1 MGGATRRNDALRR
14 LMTDAGLTGVALA
27 EEIDKAGRESGA
39 VLRYD
44 RTAVAHWLR
53 GTQPRPPTPELI
65 AEILARHLGRPVTTA
80 EAGFGEHTPPTPT
93 RPCPPT
99 DDVHSTLIQLMHA
112 STPTTTP
119 TTTTTT
125 APARARARRTAA
137 HDGVYSLLALSLP
150 AWNGVPHDPRVPPTA
165 APCGRTGR
173 AEIDCATEM
182 AALFHR
188 TDTAFGGGLARQ
200 AIAGYL
206 AATISPWI
214 QRASGHSA
222 RAALLTIASR
232 LCYLAGFMCF
242 DDNRHTDAQRYYL
255 TSLQLATQ
263 TDDPDAYAVG
273 LRALSVQALALG
285 HRRHAANLAEAALS
299 SLSPI
304 APDRTRAFIYGH
316 LAVARAAAGERHTAI
331 CALTLAERHLDR
343 AEPTTAANGTFHPS
357 ALAHCRSAVF
367 QALADHPRAVRAL
380 KVSLNLRPEPERRS
394 RAITRAR
401 LAELQL
407 ATGHLDEACATWHR
421 FCDDYPHL
429 TSARADTAMKN
440 LWALTRPYQHNPTAA
455 TLRSRAA
462 GLTRPRP

>member
-14 LMTDAGLTGVALA
+14 LMIDAGLTGVALA

-80 EAGFGEHTPPTPT
+80 EAGFGERTTSIPT
-93 RPCPPT
+93 RPSPPT

-112 STPTTTP
+112 STPTT
-119 TTTTTT
+119 

-137 HDGVYSLLALSLP
+137 ADGVYSLLALSLP
-150 AWNGVPHDPRVPPTA
+150 SWNGVSRDPRVPPTA
-165 APCGRTGR
+165 AVCGRTGR

-182 AALFHR
+182 AALFCR

-222 RAALLTIASR
+222 RAGLLAVASR

-255 TSLQLATQ
+255 TCLRLAAQ
-263 TDDPDAYAVG
+263 ADDPDAYAVG

-285 HRRHAANLAEAALS
+285 HRRHAVDLAEAALS
-299 SLSPI
+299 SLSAI
-304 APDRTRAFIYGH
+304 APERMRAFVYGH
-316 LAVARAAAGERHTAI
+316 LAVAHAAVGERRTAI

-343 AEPTTAANGTFHPS
+343 AEPISAASGSFHPS

-367 QALADHPRAVRAL
+367 QALADRPRAVRAL
-380 KVSLNLRPEPERRS
+380 KVSLNLRPELERRS

-407 ATGHLDEACATWHR
+407 TTGHLDEACATWHR

-429 TSARADTAMKN
+429 SCGRADTAMKN
-440 LWALTRPYQHNPTAA
+440 LWALTRPYQRNPVAA

-462 GLTRPRP
+462 TLTRPRP